1 MTQQPPTTR
10 PLGKA
15 YPGSNKG
22 ILAGGNDDF
31 DRVIDEA
38 FAIRA
43 ALGRRRKIVGTAIA
57 LLVVAGLGLTAAW
70 TDVGRGLLHAGSAL
84 IRGDS
89 SRTSEPAA
97 PAQGATPTAH
107 RSTAP
112 ASTRSSRTNR
122 RTALLS
128 VTSTPHAA
136 LFIDGKRIGETPVDA
151 HALTVGRTYQIRLEQ
166 KGYRTKRETISVSNT
181 RGIRSHYVLTRART
195 SKR

>member
-22 ILAGGNDDF
+22 ILAGGQDDF

-43 ALGRRRKIVGTAIA
+43 ALGRRRKMVGTAIA
-57 LLVVAGLGLTAAW
+57 LLVVAGLVLTAAW
-70 TDVGRGLLHAGSAL
+70 TDVGRGLLHTGSAL

-89 SRTSEPAA
+89 SRSSEPAA

-112 ASTRSSRTNR
+112 ASTPSSRANR

-181 RGIRSHYVLTRART
+181 RAIRSHYVLTRART

>member
-1 MTQQPPTTR
+1 MTQQPTTS
-10 PLGKA
+10 PPSGKA

-22 ILAGGNDDF
+22 ILAGGDDDF
-31 DRVIDEA
+31 DRVIEET

-43 ALGRRRKIVGTAIA
+43 ALGRRRKIVGAAIA
-57 LLVVAGLGLTAAW
+57 LLVVAGLGLTAAF
-70 TDVGRGLLHAGSAL
+70 TDAGRGLLQSGSAL
-84 IRGDS
+84 VRGDS
-89 SRTSEPAA
+89 SRPSNAAA

-112 ASTRSSRTNR
+112 ASTRSSGANR

-128 VTSTPHAA
+128 VTSTPRAA
-136 LFIDGKRIGETPVDA
+136 LFIDGKRIGETPVGG

-166 KGYRTKRETISVSNT
+166 KGYQTKRETISVSNT
-181 RGIRSHYVLTRART
+181 RAIRSHYVLTRART